1 MRMSPRG
8 RIAPRAWRNG
18 SLVGPKDGTA
28 ECAASGSMTKKTP
41 VFDGAPV
48 VFLLDDEPGV
58 VAALGRI
65 LRANGFAIH
74 AWTSPI
80 EFLNVHD
87 VQTPGC
93 LVMDLSMPEMSGL
106 EVQRVLL
113 ARGTDR
119 PVIFVTG
126 QGDVR
131 TTVLGM
137 KAGAVTFLT
146 KPVSAAELIGAV
158 REAITRDA
166 ARRAHRGEQADVSAR
181 LARLTPRERQV
192 LSLLTTGLLNKQI
205 AAELGTSE
213 KTIKT
218 HRAHILDKMQVR
230 NASAL
235 WSLLYRMKSNGY
247 EVAWEL
253 RGATDIISD
262 ACRAGVRYPA
272 PSIDGATLESLPSAR
287 TVETR
292 LW

>member
-1 MRMSPRG
+1 MNCACGHGP
-8 RIAPRAWRNG
+8 
-18 SLVGPKDGTA
+18 LVGRKDGAA
-28 ECAASGSMTKKTP
+28 ECGASASMTKKTLM
-41 VFDGAPV
+41 VDGAPI

-65 LRANGFAIH
+65 LRADGFAIR

-80 EFLNVHD
+80 EFLTVHD

-93 LVMDLSMPEMSGL
+93 LVMDLCMPGMSGL

-119 PVIFVTG
+119 PIIFTTG

-146 KPVSAAELIGAV
+146 KPVPAAELIGAV
-158 REAITRDA
+158 REAIARDA
-166 ARRAHRGEQADVSAR
+166 ARRAHRGEQADFSAR

-218 HRAHILDKMQVR
+218 HRGHILDKMQVR
-230 NASAL
+230 NVSSL
-235 WSLLYRMKSNGY
+235 WGLLYRMKSNGY
-247 EVAWEL
+247 PVAWEP
-253 RGATDIISD
+253 RGATAIISD
-262 ACRAGVRYPA
+262 AGRPRLAGWPKSHVQHDTPPGCA
-272 PSIDGATLESLPSAR
+272 
-287 TVETR
+287 
-292 LW
+292 